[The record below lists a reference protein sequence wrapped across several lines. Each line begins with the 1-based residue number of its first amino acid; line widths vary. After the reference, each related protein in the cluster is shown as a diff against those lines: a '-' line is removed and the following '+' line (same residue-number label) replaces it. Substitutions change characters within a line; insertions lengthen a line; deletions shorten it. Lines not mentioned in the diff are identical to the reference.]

1 MSKFLE
7 SAYKLREARQ
17 RATWRLLAADDAP
30 SVMAILKSVS
40 AGGTRTLAGAEIHE
54 QVRLHLEE
62 LRSDGED
69 LRQEPKDYISQWV
82 LKGWLNRRLVGE
94 SAQEIYELSSS
105 AQTAIRM
112 MEEAISP
119 RSLATESRLAL
130 MINLAAQLEAETNP
144 DAAGQIDFL
153 RTRFY
158 EAQEALLRATN
169 GKIQVLDDAR
179 AAERLQDL
187 VSQLQEITGD
197 FSRLKEEFSH
207 VDRAFRRK
215 LIEGG
220 ESRAEVLDRVFSSL
234 EIIEDTEAGK
244 SFLAFWRLLNTSSQ
258 YEALE
263 NAIDGLL
270 QRGFSGSLTREQRR
284 SLQRLQEGLMS
295 GARHVHGTLHG
306 LSRGL
311 KAFVQSK
318 EYREH
323 QRMRSLLAE
332 ARQRALLA
340 NKTVSLT
347 ADTGIEITLPDVQI
361 SSISQWSLK
370 TAEEEF
376 PGFALNQAVDPE
388 ISLEEIGRQM
398 MAAEIDMATLV
409 SNIKD
414 ALQKRS
420 QISIGELCT
429 LYPVHQGLGS
439 VIGYMHL
446 GAQHAIEELPPRRE
460 RVFWVDGGGSPRS
473 AHIRAAYF
481 TKEKQHE
488 LS

>member
-1 MSKFLE
+1 MSKFRE

-17 RATWRLLAADDAP
+17 QATWRLLAADDAP

-40 AGGTRTLAGAEIHE
+40 SGGTRTLTSAEIHE
-54 QVRLHLEE
+54 QVRIHLEE

-82 LKGWLNRRLVGE
+82 LKGWLNRRLSGDN
-94 SAQEIYELSSS
+94 AQETYELSSA
-105 AQTAIRM
+105 AQSAIRIM
-112 MEEAISP
+112 DDASSP
-119 RSLATESRLAL
+119 RSMATESRLAL
-130 MINLAAQLEAETNP
+130 MIQVAAQLDAETNP
-144 DAAGQIDFL
+144 NAADRIDFL
-153 RTRFY
+153 RARFY
-158 EAQEALLRATN
+158 EAQEALLQATN

-179 AAERLQDL
+179 AAERLQEL
-187 VSQLQEITGD
+187 VAQLQEITGD

-220 ESRAEVLDRVFSSL
+220 ESRAEILDRVFSSL
-234 EIIEDTEAGK
+234 EILEETEAGK
-244 SFLAFWRLLNTSSQ
+244 SFLAFWRLLTTPSQ

-270 QRGFSGSLTREQRR
+270 KREFSKSLTREQRS
-284 SLQRLQEGLMS
+284 SLKRLQDGLMA
-295 GARHVHGTLHG
+295 GARNVHGTLHG

-323 QRMRSLLAE
+323 QRMRTLLAE
-332 ARQRALLA
+332 ARQKALA
-340 NKTVSLT
+340 ASSAASLT
-347 ADTGIEITLPDVQI
+347 SETGIELTIPELHI
-361 SSISQWSLK
+361 SSISQWALK
-370 TAEEEF
+370 SVEQEF
-376 PGFALNQAVDPE
+376 PGFVLDHAADPE

-414 ALQKRS
+414 ALQKRP
-420 QISIGELCT
+420 QVSIAELCT
-429 LYPVHQGLGS
+429 IYPAHQGLGS

-446 GAQHAIEELPPRRE
+446 AAQHAIEEVPPRMEQVR
-460 RVFWVDGGGSPRS
+460 WVDGSGAQRS
-473 AHIRAAYF
+473 AQIRAMYF
-481 TKEKQHE
+481 TKERQND
-488 LS
+488 LT

>member
-1 MSKFLE
+1 VSKFLE

-17 RATWRLLAADDAP
+17 QATWRLLAADDAP

-40 AGGTRTLAGAEIHE
+40 ADGSRTLSSAEIHE

-82 LKGWLNRRLVGE
+82 LKGWLNRRLIGDN
-94 SAQEIYELSSS
+94 AQETYELSSA
-105 AQTAIRM
+105 AQSAIRIM
-112 MEEAISP
+112 SDASSP
-119 RSLATESRLAL
+119 RSMATESRLAL
-130 MINLAAQLEAETNP
+130 MIQVAARLEAETN
-144 DAAGQIDFL
+144 ANAVGQIDYL
-153 RTRFY
+153 RARFY
-158 EAQEALLRATN
+158 EAQEALMRATN
-169 GKIQVLDDAR
+169 GQIQVLDDAQ

-197 FSRLKEEFSH
+197 FTRLKEEFSH

-220 ESRAEVLDRVFSSL
+220 ESRSEILDRVFSSL
-234 EIIEDTEAGK
+234 EILEGTEAGK
-244 SFLAFWRLLNTSSQ
+244 SFLAFWRLLTTPSQ

-270 QRGFSGSLTREQRR
+270 QREFAKNLTREQRR
-284 SLQRLQEGLMS
+284 SLQRLQEGLMA
-295 GARHVHGTLHG
+295 GARNVHGTLHG

-323 QRMRSLLAE
+323 QRMRTLLAG
-332 ARQRALLA
+332 ARQQALAA
-340 NKTVSLT
+340 NKVVSLT
-347 ADTGIEITLPDVQI
+347 ADINVELTLPEVEI

-370 TAEEEF
+370 TAAEEF
-376 PGFALNQAVDPE
+376 PGFSLDHAADPE

-414 ALQKRS
+414 ALQKRP
-420 QISIGELCT
+420 QVSIGELCT

-439 VIGYMHL
+439 VIGYVHL
-446 GAQHAIEELPPRRE
+446 GAQHAIEELPPRMEQVR
-460 RVFWVDGGGSPRS
+460 WVDGSGSTRN